1 MAPSPSP
8 TTPKRLRA
16 AAARV
21 ARIKALK
28 ERTPPTSSLFCL
40 LCVLLRMALMVQML
54 VTAMEQVQLAV
65 AIARPDYYYEKG
77 RPPKPYTF
85 DDGGDTPPS
94 VEAHVSGRHSQVR
107 VDGTAICS
115 LSKVRT

>member
-16 AAARV
+16 AAARI

-85 DDGGDTPPS
+85 DEMVETHHLQWRLMFRVDTPRYVWMVLQS
-94 VEAHVSGRHSQVR
+94 AR
-107 VDGTAICS
+107 
-115 LSKVRT
+115 